1 MGLMMQ
7 WTLGLALAAAP
18 IMASAGAESAPQQP
32 TAEMSARRAAYAA
45 WQLSAVDAL
54 LDNGSADALYAA
66 AMLLPR
72 PSPYG
77 DTEAVAEA
85 MQEVAARRLALLD
98 RAAEREPT
106 AGDIAFAALR
116 VCDAVDSCEVSEY
129 AERLHRAVPQGGMW
143 LLPALHKADK
153 EGDAEQVSA
162 ILARMATAEQMDSW
176 YGPSFQRL
184 MRASQSIT
192 LPPLPSVILEEAKAE
207 SPSDQD
213 ISDYLASMAA
223 VSAMI
228 SAWPRYA
235 DLDRSCRPG
244 NDDAATRRDACRA
257 IGMALGKGSSII
269 DNMIGLGLREMAAE
283 TEAQRALVKADKRQS
298 LWIMHTR
305 TSIEPK
311 DRHNVLQAV
320 AKYGSEME
328 ASTAL
333 AAQAGLPTTP
343 PAGWISEREQR
354 DLLQDLERR

>member
-7 WTLGLALAAAP
+7 WTLGLALAATP
-18 IMASAGAESAPQQP
+18 IMASAGAESAPQP

-45 WQLSAVDAL
+45 WKLSAVDAL

-77 DTEAVAEA
+77 DTEAVTEA

-162 ILARMATAEQMDSW
+162 ILARMATAEHMDSW

-192 LPPLPSVILEEAKAE
+192 TPPLPSAILEEVKAE
-207 SPSDQD
+207 NPSDQD
-213 ISDYLASMAA
+213 ISDSLASLAV
-223 VSAMI
+223 VSALVESM
-228 SAWPRYA
+228 PRYA
-235 DLDRSCRPG
+235 GLGRSCKPE
-244 NDDAATRRDACRA
+244 NEDAAARRDACRA
-257 IGMALGKGSSII
+257 IGMTLGKGSSII
-269 DNMIGLGLREMAAE
+269 DNRIGLALREMAAE
-283 TEAQRALVKADKRQS
+283 TEAQRAMVKADKRQS

-305 TSIEPK
+305 TTIELKNP
-311 DRHNVLQAV
+311 RNFLQAV

-328 ASTAL
+328 ASRAL